1 MARSAS
7 SAAGGGAL
15 AGSEL
20 HVAVAI
26 VGYRNLDDIVTCL
39 RTLERL
45 EHSRFEVV
53 ICENG
58 GAEAYQALVRTLPK
72 ALPGGQAVT
81 VMAAPRNLGYAGGV
95 NFAIE
100 AAPNADA
107 WWVLNPDTEPQP
119 GLLRACLARL
129 AQGDVHAVG
138 CTIYLPNGEVQ
149 SHGGR
154 WRSWLARAV
163 SIGWG
168 DRVEDPVDGAAVE
181 AAQNYLNGACMLV
194 DRTFLEVVGPMRED
208 YFLYCEE
215 VEWCLRAQA
224 RGVKLGFAPDGRCLH
239 HAGTTTGSHK
249 SWRERPKAPIY
260 LDERNKILVTRD
272 CFPARLPVTIVA
284 ALGLIVLR
292 FAPRRAWRQLG
303 YALAGWW
310 AGVRNLRGPA
320 AFG

>member
-7 SAAGGGAL
+7 SAAAGGAI
-15 AGSEL
+15 AGSDM
-20 HVAVAI
+20 HVAVVI
-26 VGYRNLDDIVTCL
+26 VGYRNPADIVTCL
-39 RTLERL
+39 QTLGRL

-58 GAEAYQALVRTLPK
+58 GAEAYEALVQTLPK
-72 ALPGGQAVT
+72 TMPGGQAVT

-119 GLLRACLARL
+119 GLLSACLARL
-129 AQGDVHAVG
+129 ARGDVHAVG

-154 WRSWLARAV
+154 WRSWLARAE

-168 DRVEDPVDGAAVE
+168 EQLGGRVDAASVE
-181 AAQNYLNGACMLV
+181 AAQSYLNGACLVV

-224 RGVKLGFAPDGRCLH
+224 RGMKLGFAPDGRCLH
-239 HAGTTTGSHK
+239 HAGTTTGSHA
-249 SWRERPKAPIY
+249 SLRDRPKRPVY

-272 CFPARLPVTIVA
+272 CFPRRLPVAIPA
-284 ALGLIVLR
+284 ALALLVLR
-292 FAPRRAWRQLG
+292 FAARGAWRQFG
-303 YALAGWW
+303 YGLEGWW
-310 AGVRNLRGPA
+310 AGIRNQRGPA